1 MNRIEPAQ
9 LAALFQKPAA
19 LPAAAAAPGAGFAEA
34 LKGAL
39 ASVDRAQ
46 ANAQALARRFQAN
59 DPEVSLERTMI
70 AMAQANV
77 SFQMLVQTRN
87 KFVQAYQDVMN
98 MQV

>member
-1 MNRIEPAQ
+1 MKAIEPVQ
-9 LAALFQKPAA
+9 LAALFQKSAA
-19 LPAAAAAPGAGFAEA
+19 PAAAPVAGFAEA

-46 ANAQALARRFQAN
+46 ANAQQLAARFQAN

-70 AMAQANV
+70 AMSQANV
-77 SFQMLVQTRN
+77 SFQALVQTRN
-87 KFVQAYQDVMN
+87 RLVQAYQDIMN